1 MMSDESQG
9 YGQLWSSQRFW
20 WWIRSDNRVFI
31 DFYLVSFPLRY
42 IHISVLDL
50 GRGKL
55 GTVWLLSSLFPIMD
69 DIYTSGYYYSLLFSF
84 LFVSHLFYFIHMLF
98 FRYCLFSICYFQRL
112 ARIFKDGWLGWLV
125 WWYCLLASGVVQESP
140 TCWHL
145 IFLLLLF

>member
-1 MMSDESQG
+1 M
-9 YGQLWSSQRFW
+9 
-20 WWIRSDNRVFI
+20 FI

-84 LFVSHLFYFIHMLF
+84 LFRFSLILLHSHVIFPLLSLLHL
-98 FRYCLFSICYFQRL
+98 LFSAIGANIQRRL
-112 ARIFKDGWLGWLV
+112 AGLV
-125 WWYCLLASGVVQESP
+125 GLVILFVGFRCGSRVTYLLAPYIFITSF
-140 TCWHL
+140 L
-145 IFLLLLF
+145 IRKSFAS